1 MVNKARQFYEFGPF
15 RMDLDHRLLLR
26 QNQPVPL
33 QPKAFD
39 ILLVLVENS
48 EKVVLKDDLM
58 KTVWPDTFVEESNL
72 SQHIFVLRRTLGDAV
87 EEKRYIATVPGR
99 GYRFTQTVQTLP
111 VEEEE
116 RKEDKEEQIV
126 VASHS
131 LAKVTMDK
139 RSGLWLFALAAVV
152 AAIAVAIGLYWRVQ
166 RKPKLTEK
174 DAIVVA
180 DFDNTTGDSVFDGA
194 LRQGLSA
201 QLAQSPFLNLLSDS
215 RVANTLSLMGQP
227 KDAPFKAELGR
238 EVCQRTQSAAV
249 LDGTITQIGSHYLLT
264 LKAVNCS
271 TGELLSSTSAE
282 ASDKNHVLD
291 ALGRIA
297 SETRSKLGETLASVK
312 KYDVLP
318 QNVTT
323 PSLEALRVYALARQA
338 MYSNRANE
346 AVPLYKEAI
355 RLDPNFAA
363 AYLGLGVTYFNL
375 DETSAA
381 ADNVR
386 KAFELRG
393 RVSEREKLA
402 IEMIYE
408 PVVTRNFEAAR
419 QSTLLFAQVYP
430 RDQSAFS
437 NLSDIYTYL
446 GDYDNSLAYS
456 QKALELAPGNLQ
468 NYTNLIMDYTH
479 SNRLDQAEA
488 IAREAQSHNLDG
500 PFLHACLYQVEF
512 LKHDA
517 AAMEREAEQV
527 VGKAGFD
534 DLIFYYE
541 SDTAVYGGQLVKARE
556 LTQRA
561 AESASRSGE
570 KETTAEYEGEAAV
583 REALVGNSA
592 LAKSQARNAL
602 ALSTGRDVTA
612 IAGIALAMAGDFLG
626 TRLGDDLS
634 KHFPEDTALKY
645 NLLPSVRAAAALH
658 NGDSAKALAALATT
672 PYELGQT
679 VQQVTF
685 VLYPA
690 YLRGEAYLAARQ
702 GKAAAAEFQ
711 KVIDHPGLVQNES
724 IGALANLQLGRAY
737 ALQGDT
743 TMARAAYQDF
753 LTLWKDADP
762 DIPILKQAKAEYAK
776 LQ

>member
-58 KTVWPDTFVEESNL
+58 KTVWRDTFVEESNL
-72 SQHIFVLRRTLGDAV
+72 SQHIFVLRKTLGDAV

-99 GYRFTQTVQTLP
+99 GYRFTQAVQTIP
-111 VEEEE
+111 VEEEA

-131 LAKVTMDK
+131 LAKVTIERGK
-139 RSGLWLFALAAVV
+139 RRLWIALAATV

-166 RKPKLTEK
+166 RKPKLTGK
-174 DAIVVA
+174 DTIVLA
-180 DFDNTTGDSVFDGA
+180 DFDNSTGDSVFDGA

-227 KDAPFKAELGR
+227 KDAPFKADLGR

-249 LDGTITQIGSHYLLT
+249 LDGTITQLGTRYLLT

-291 ALGRIA
+291 ALGKIA
-297 SETRSKLGETLASVK
+297 SETRSKLGESLASVE

-323 PSLEALRVYALARQA
+323 PSLEGLRVYALARQA
-338 MYSNRANE
+338 MFSNRANE
-346 AVPLYKEAI
+346 AVPLYKQAI
-355 RLDPNFAA
+355 RLDPNFAM

-402 IEMIYE
+402 IEMMYE

-446 GDYDNSLAYS
+446 GDYDNSLAYG
-456 QKALELAPGNLQ
+456 QKSLELAPGNLQ

-488 IAREAQSHNLDG
+488 TAREAQSHNLDG

-541 SDTAVYGGQLVKARE
+541 SSTAVYGGQFVKARE
-556 LTQRA
+556 LTRRA

-570 KETTAEYEGEAAV
+570 KETTAEYEAEAAV
-583 REALVGNSA
+583 REALVGNPA
-592 LAKSQARNAL
+592 LAKSQTRSAL

-612 IAGIALAMAGDFLG
+612 IAAIALAMAGDSFG

-645 NLLPSVRAAAALH
+645 NLLPSARAAAALH
-658 NGDSAKALAALATT
+658 SGDSAKALAALATT

-711 KVIDHPGLVQNES
+711 KVIDHPGLVQNEP

-737 ALQGDT
+737 VMNGDT